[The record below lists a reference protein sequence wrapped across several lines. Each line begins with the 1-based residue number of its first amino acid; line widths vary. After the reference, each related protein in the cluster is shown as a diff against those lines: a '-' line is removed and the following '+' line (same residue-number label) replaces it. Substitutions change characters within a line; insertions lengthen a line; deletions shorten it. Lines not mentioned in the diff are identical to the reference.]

1 MSNTVF
7 ISTERCGSSQAT
19 TDDHEESSRN
29 GQEGEGEVTAPS
41 VQASKLEDFQ
51 GQLHSLDLYL
61 LKYFRDYELQHQ
73 EERGQD
79 AMELENF
86 TNNLTPKSKKV
97 FNDFSPKSRSVFKK
111 GFEIAQRLQVVSAP
125 SCSSTSAS
133 VKEPEQTPVHGNNAT
148 NTAG

>member
-7 ISTERCGSSQAT
+7 ISTERCGSSQAM

-61 LKYFRDYELQHQ
+61 LKYFR
-73 EERGQD
+73 GMCIM
-79 AMELENF
+79 A
-86 TNNLTPKSKKV
+86 
-97 FNDFSPKSRSVFKK
+97 KK
-111 GFEIAQRLQVVSAP
+111 GRGLLKSI
-125 SCSSTSAS
+125 
-133 VKEPEQTPVHGNNAT
+133 
-148 NTAG
+148 

>member
-1 MSNTVF
+1 MNNTVL

-61 LKYFRDYELQHQ
+61 LKYFTGMCIMAKKG
-73 EERGQD
+73 RGLLKSNSD
-79 AMELENF
+79 GDVGMK
-86 TNNLTPKSKKV
+86 TNNCYTRKKV
-97 FNDFSPKSRSVFKK
+97 VIFRPK
-111 GFEIAQRLQVVSAP
+111 
-125 SCSSTSAS
+125 
-133 VKEPEQTPVHGNNAT
+133 PETQKV
-148 NTAG
+148 